1 LVKDTQTKKI
11 IMNLKIFLILIF
23 FFIIKNNQLLAIEEI
38 KIILKVE
45 NEIITNVDLLNEK
58 NYLIAL
64 NNEMLNLPK
73 NKSLSLAKSSILKE
87 KIKKNEINKY
97 FNKEYKYEISEKRLK
112 DLSNKIGLNSTEELK
127 EYFLKF
133 NLNLSFVEEKIK
145 TEDMWNRLIYNK
157 YKNQTNI
164 DVNELKNRLKI
175 EIKNNN
181 NIVTKYNI
189 SEIQFN
195 LNVEESLEQKYNQII
210 NSINNDGFKIA
221 SNLYSISETS
231 KFGGKIGWINK
242 TSMSKSILDELE
254 KLNIGEITK
263 PIKIRNLFLILKI
276 EDKKESKIKIDF
288 DKELKKLINFETNK
302 QFHQFSLI
310 YLNKIKQNI
319 FISDQ

>member
-1 LVKDTQTKKI
+1 
-11 IMNLKIFLILIF
+11 MNLKIFLILIF

-73 NKSLSLAKSSILKE
+73 KKSLLLAKKSIIKE

-97 FNKEYKYEISEKRLK
+97 FNKEYKYEVSEKRLK
-112 DLSNKIGLNSTEELK
+112 DLINKIGLNSTEELK
-127 EYFLKF
+127 KYFLKF
-133 NLNLSFVEEKIK
+133 NLNLSFVKEKIK
-145 TEDMWNRLIYNK
+145 TEDMWNTLIYNK
-157 YKNQTNI
+157 YKNQIDI

-181 NIVTKYNI
+181 NIITKYNI

-242 TSMSKSILDELE
+242 TSMSRSILDELE

-263 PIKIRNLFLILKI
+263 PIKIRNLFLILKV

-288 DKELKKLINFETNK
+288 NKELEKLINFERNK
-302 QFHQFSLI
+302 QFNQFSLI
-310 YLNKIKQNI
+310 YLNKITQNT

>member
-1 LVKDTQTKKI
+1 
-11 IMNLKIFLILIF
+11 MNLKIFLILIF

-73 NKSLSLAKSSILKE
+73 KKSLLLAKNSIVKE

-97 FNKEYKYEISEKRLK
+97 FNKEYKYENSETRLK

-145 TEDMWNRLIYNK
+145 IDTMWNRLIYNK
-157 YKNQTNI
+157 YKNQIDI

-195 LNVEESLEQKYNQII
+195 LNVGESLEQKYNQII

-242 TSMSKSILDELE
+242 TSMSRSILDELE

-263 PIKIRNLFLILKI
+263 PIKIRNLFLILKV

-302 QFHQFSLI
+302 QFNQFSLI

>member
-1 LVKDTQTKKI
+1 
-11 IMNLKIFLILIF
+11 MNLKIFLILIF

-45 NEIITNVDLLNEK
+45 NEIITNVDLLNET

-73 NKSLSLAKSSILKE
+73 KKSLLLAKNSIVKE

-97 FNKEYKYEISEKRLK
+97 FKKEYKYEISEKSLK
-112 DLSNKIGLNSTEELK
+112 DLSNKIGLNSIEELK
-127 EYFLKF
+127 EFFLKF

-145 TEDMWNRLIYNK
+145 TEEMWNRLIYNK

-242 TSMSKSILDELE
+242 TSMSRSILDELE

-276 EDKKESKIKIDF
+276 EDKKENKIKIDF
-288 DKELKKLINFETNK
+288 DKNLKKLINFETNK
-302 QFHQFSLI
+302 QFKQFSLI
-310 YLNKIKQNI
+310 YLHKIKQNI

>member
-1 LVKDTQTKKI
+1 
-11 IMNLKIFLILIF
+11 MNLKIFLILIF
-23 FFIIKNNQLLAIEEI
+23 FFIIKNNQLLAIEEF

-45 NEIITNVDLLNEK
+45 NEIITNVDLINEN

-73 NKSLSLAKSSILKE
+73 KKSLLLAKNSIVKE

-97 FNKEYKYEISEKRLK
+97 FKKEYKYEISEKRLK

-145 TEDMWNRLIYNK
+145 TEDMWNKLIYNK
-157 YKNQTNI
+157 YKNQINV

-175 EIKNNN
+175 EIKNSN

-231 KFGGKIGWINK
+231 KFGGKIGWINQ
-242 TSMSKSILDELE
+242 TSMSRSILDVLE

-263 PIKIRNLFLILKI
+263 PIKIRNLFLILKV

>member
-1 LVKDTQTKKI
+1 
-11 IMNLKIFLILIF
+11 MNLKIFLILIF

-58 NYLIAL
+58 NFLIAL

-73 NKSLSLAKSSILKE
+73 KKSLLFAKNFIVSE

-145 TEDMWNRLIYNK
+145 TEDMWNKLIYNK
-157 YKNQTNI
+157 YKNQINV

-175 EIKNNN
+175 EIKNSN

-231 KFGGKIGWINK
+231 KFGGKIGWINQ
-242 TSMSKSILDELE
+242 TSMSRSILDVLE

-302 QFHQFSLI
+302 QFNQFSLI

>member
-1 LVKDTQTKKI
+1 
-11 IMNLKIFLILIF
+11 MNLKIFLILIF

-45 NEIITNVDLLNEK
+45 NEIITNVDLLNER

-73 NKSLSLAKSSILKE
+73 KKSLLLAKNSIVKE

-97 FNKEYKYEISEKRLK
+97 FNKEYKYEISEKKLK
-112 DLSNKIGLNSTEELK
+112 DFSNKIGLNSTEELK

-133 NLNLSFVEEKIK
+133 NLNLIFVEEKIK

-181 NIVTKYNI
+181 NVVTKYNI

-210 NSINNDGFKIA
+210 NSINNDGFKVA
-221 SNLYSISETS
+221 SNLYSVSETS

-302 QFHQFSLI
+302 QFNQFSLI

-319 FISDQ
+319 FVSDQ

>member
-1 LVKDTQTKKI
+1 
-11 IMNLKIFLILIF
+11 MNLKVFLILIF

-73 NKSLSLAKSSILKE
+73 KKSLLLAKNSIVKE

-145 TEDMWNRLIYNK
+145 IDTMWNRLIYNK
-157 YKNQTNI
+157 YNNQIDI

-210 NSINNDGFKIA
+210 NSINNDGFKVA

-231 KFGGKIGWINK
+231 KFGGNIGWINK
-242 TSMSKSILDELE
+242 TSMSKYIVDELE

-263 PIKIRNLFLILKI
+263 PMKIRNLFLILKI

-288 DKELKKLINFETNK
+288 DKEFKKLINFEKNK
-302 QFHQFSLI
+302 QFNQFSLI

>member
-1 LVKDTQTKKI
+1 
-11 IMNLKIFLILIF
+11 MNLKIFLILIF
-23 FFIIKNNQLLAIEEI
+23 FFIIKNNQLIAIEEI

-45 NEIITNVDLLNEK
+45 NEIITNVDLLNET

-73 NKSLSLAKSSILKE
+73 KKSLLLAKNSIVKE

-97 FNKEYKYEISEKRLK
+97 FKKEYKYEISEKSLK
-112 DLSNKIGLNSTEELK
+112 DLSNKIGLNSIEELK
-127 EYFLKF
+127 EFFLKF

-145 TEDMWNRLIYNK
+145 TEEMWNRLIYNK

-242 TSMSKSILDELE
+242 TSMSRSILDELE

-263 PIKIRNLFLILKI
+263 PIKIRNLFLILKV
-276 EDKKESKIKIDF
+276 EDKKESKTKIDF

-302 QFHQFSLI
+302 KFNQFSLI
-310 YLNKIKQNI
+310 YLNKIRQNI
-319 FISDQ
+319 FISEQ

>member
-1 LVKDTQTKKI
+1 
-11 IMNLKIFLILIF
+11 
-23 FFIIKNNQLLAIEEI
+23 
-38 KIILKVE
+38 
-45 NEIITNVDLLNEK
+45 
-58 NYLIAL
+58 
-64 NNEMLNLPK
+64 MLNLPK
-73 NKSLSLAKSSILKE
+73 KKSLLLAKNSIVKE

-97 FNKEYKYEISEKRLK
+97 FNKEYKHEISEKRLK
-112 DLSNKIGLNSTEELK
+112 DLSNKIGLNNAEELK

-133 NLNLSFVEEKIK
+133 NLNLSFVKEKIK
-145 TEDMWNRLIYNK
+145 TDDMWNRLIYNK
-157 YKNQTNI
+157 YKNQIDI

-181 NIVTKYNI
+181 NVVTKYNI

-242 TSMSKSILDELE
+242 TSMSRSILDELE

-302 QFHQFSLI
+302 QFNQFSLI
-310 YLNKIKQNI
+310 YLNKITQNI

>member
-1 LVKDTQTKKI
+1 
-11 IMNLKIFLILIF
+11 MNLKIFLILIF

-145 TEDMWNRLIYNK
+145 TEDMWNKLIYNK

-195 LNVEESLEQKYNQII
+195 LNAGETLEQKYNQII
-210 NSINNDGFKIA
+210 NSINNNGFKIA

-231 KFGGKIGWINK
+231 KFGGKNGWINQ
-242 TSMSKSILDELE
+242 TSMSRSILDVLE

-302 QFHQFSLI
+302 QFNQFSLI

>member
-1 LVKDTQTKKI
+1 
-11 IMNLKIFLILIF
+11 MNLKIFLILIF
-23 FFIIKNNQLLAIEEI
+23 FFIIKNNQLLAIEEF

-64 NNEMLNLPK
+64 NNEILNLPEK
-73 NKSLSLAKSSILKE
+73 KSLLLAKNSIVKE
-87 KIKKNEINKY
+87 KIKKNEINKH
-97 FNKEYKYEISEKRLK
+97 FNEEYKYEISERMLK
-112 DLSNKIGLNSTEELK
+112 NLTNRIGLNSTEELK
-127 EYFLKF
+127 GYLKKF

-145 TEDMWNRLIYNK
+145 TDDMWNTIIYNK
-157 YKNQTNI
+157 YKNQINI
-164 DVNELKNRLKI
+164 DANELKNRLKI

-195 LNVEESLEQKYNQII
+195 LNVGESLEQKYNQII
-210 NSINNDGFKIA
+210 NSINSDGFKIA
-221 SNLYSISETS
+221 SNLYSVSETS

-242 TSMSKSILDELE
+242 TSMSRSILDELE

-263 PIKIRNLFLILKI
+263 PIKIRNFFLILKI

-288 DKELKKLINFETNK
+288 EKELERLINFETNK
-302 QFHQFSLI
+302 QFNQFALI
-310 YLNKIKQNI
+310 YLNKIKQNT

>member
-1 LVKDTQTKKI
+1 MVKDTQTKKI

-23 FFIIKNNQLLAIEEI
+23 FFIIKNNQLLAIEEF

-64 NNEMLNLPK
+64 NNEILNLPEK
-73 NKSLSLAKSSILKE
+73 KFLLLAKNSIVKE
-87 KIKKNEINKY
+87 KIKKNEIYKY
-97 FNKEYKYEISEKRLK
+97 FDKEYKYEISEKRLK
-112 DLSNKIGLNSTEELK
+112 NLSNKIGLNSTEELK

-133 NLNLSFVEEKIK
+133 NLNLIFVEEKIK

-157 YKNQTNI
+157 YKNQIDI

-175 EIKNNN
+175 EITNNN

-210 NSINNDGFKIA
+210 NSINNDGFKVA
-221 SNLYSISETS
+221 SNLYSVSETS

-242 TSMSKSILDELE
+242 TSMSRSILDELE

-288 DKELKKLINFETNK
+288 DKELKKLINIERNK
-302 QFHQFSLI
+302 QFNQFSLI
-310 YLNKIKQNI
+310 YLNKINQNI

>member
-1 LVKDTQTKKI
+1 
-11 IMNLKIFLILIF
+11 MNLKIFLILIF
-23 FFIIKNNQLLAIEEI
+23 FFITTNNQLLAIEEF

-45 NEIITNVDLLNEK
+45 NEIITNVDLLKEK

-64 NNEMLNLPK
+64 NNEMLNLPEK
-73 NKSLSLAKSSILKE
+73 QSLLLARNSIVKE
-87 KIKKNEINKY
+87 KIKKNEISKY
-97 FNKEYKYEISEKRLK
+97 FNKEYNYEISETGLK
-112 DLSNKIGLNSTEELK
+112 NLSNKIGLNSTEELK

-302 QFHQFSLI
+302 QFNQFSLI

-319 FISDQ
+319 FISEQ